1 MKKVTQILKNNS
13 QLIIEDWER
22 QVFELVKSST
32 SANRIALRDHVPNIL
47 NDIIGI
53 MEEYDII
60 NWNLEDPKIALIES
74 NSIDHGRHRA
84 SSGSF
89 SADEIL
95 HEYII
100 FHNVILRVLNIN
112 GVKDH
117 NTYNIL
123 KCCVDKSMMKSLEA
137 YTKSIE
143 EMQSK
148 LVATLAH
155 DIRNPLSAA
164 RLGIEMLNTEDIDQD
179 RSIRVKKMTMHSV
192 NKALEML
199 EGLLD
204 SITVKAGEGMMLT
217 YAEIDLYSDIE
228 TIYQE
233 ASDIYS
239 EEIILECPDKDLYGI
254 YDAVAVRRMLENL
267 ITNAIKYG
275 DTNTPITMKI
285 EKDGDDQLL
294 LSVHNYGN
302 PIPQEKQKAIF
313 DFLQYGKQTKKP
325 KFKSWG
331 IGLTLVKM
339 VAEAHGGAVEL
350 TSEKDKGTE
359 FKIRISSNS
368 NKPGKTRTKL
378 NLV

>member
-1 MKKVTQILKNNS
+1 MKKVTQILENNS

-22 QVFELVKSST
+22 QVLELVKSST

-60 NWNLEDPKIALIES
+60 DWNLEDPKIALIES
-74 NSIDHGRHRA
+74 NSVDHGRHRA

-89 SADEIL
+89 SSDEIL

-112 GVKDH
+112 GITDH
-117 NTYNIL
+117 HAYNIL
-123 KCCVDKSMMKSLEA
+123 KCCVDKSMLKSLEA

-179 RSIRVKKMTMHSV
+179 RSMRVKKMTMNSV

-217 YAEIDLYSDIE
+217 YAETDLYSDIE

-233 ASDIYS
+233 ASEIYS
-239 EEIILECPDKDLYGI
+239 EEIILECLDKDLHGI

-275 DTNTPITMKI
+275 DKNTPITMKI

-294 LSVHNYGN
+294 LSVHNHGN

-313 DFLQYGKQTKKP
+313 DFLQYGKQTRKP
-325 KFKSWG
+325 KLKSWG

-350 TSEKDKGTE
+350 TSEKNKGTE
-359 FKIRISSNS
+359 FKIRISNS
-368 NKPGKTRTKL
+368 ANKPGKIRTKL

>member
-1 MKKVTQILKNNS
+1 MKKVTLILKDNS
-13 QLIIEDWER
+13 QKIIDEWE
-22 QVFELVKSST
+22 QEVLLLVKSSS
-32 SANRIALRDHVPNIL
+32 SANKIALRDHVPNIL

-53 MEEYDII
+53 MEQYRVID
-60 NWNLEDPKIALIES
+60 WNLEDPKIASIEN

-95 HEYII
+95 HEYMI
-100 FHNVILRVLNIN
+100 FHDVILRLLNENEIIDHQVYTVLKYCI
-112 GVKDH
+112 DQ
-117 NTYNIL
+117 
-123 KCCVDKSMMKSLEA
+123 SMLRSLEA
-137 YTKSIE
+137 FTKSIQ

-164 RLGIEMLNTEDIDQD
+164 RLGIEMLNMDKIDTD
-179 RSIRVKKMTMHSV
+179 RAARVKKMTMKSV

-217 YAEIDLYSDIE
+217 FTEMNLYDDIQS
-228 TIYQE
+228 ICQE
-233 ASDIYS
+233 ASEIYS
-239 EEIILECPDKDLYGI
+239 EEIVLDYKDTELMGV
-254 YDAVAVRRMLENL
+254 YDPVAVRRMIENL

-275 DTNTPITMKI
+275 AKDTPITMKVQ
-285 EKDGDDQLL
+285 KDGANHLL
-294 LSVHNYGN
+294 LSVHNHGIA
-302 PIPQEKQKAIF
+302 IPEDKQKEIF
-313 DFLQYGKQTKKP
+313 DFLQYGKQNSDRKL
-325 KFKSWG
+325 KSWG

-339 VAEAHGGAVEL
+339 VAEVHGGSVEL
-350 TSEKDKGTE
+350 NSEKDKGTE
-359 FKIRISSNS
+359 FVIRISNKA
-368 NKPGKTRTKL
+368 NKPGKTRTRL